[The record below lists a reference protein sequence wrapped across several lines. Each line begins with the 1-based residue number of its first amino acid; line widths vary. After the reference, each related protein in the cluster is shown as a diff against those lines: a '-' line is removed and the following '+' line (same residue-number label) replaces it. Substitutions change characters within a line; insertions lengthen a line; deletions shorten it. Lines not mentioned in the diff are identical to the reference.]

1 MMNGT
6 MVQRLGLIALMAL
19 LSHGVWA
26 QLFLISLNDGP
37 NNNGLSLSFTS
48 SGPTSGTHSA
58 AEWVLTDTSFGGTG
72 NGYYWNRNL
81 TPYSSGDAFGRLVA
95 RFSGDGGTAAGSYWR
110 LPANRSGGV
119 TTNNPSGVVT
129 FTTWVGS
136 GHVFRLEQLS
146 NKPAFG
152 GDLTTRTR
160 AQFNNAAQVAL
171 VSGIS
176 PTIAGVTDDDPI
188 APGIQVN
195 KFLNPTL
202 TIGWSASGVS
212 VSRGQVAGG
221 AYFGAINSP
230 FRDDARLTAE
240 FLVNGTPVQSGSSS
254 VTFAVNEGAGTKAL
268 SAVGNIYL
276 LNLSAYNV
284 GDIVTLTVNAS
295 VLWDGYGDSYMGT
308 QTMQSQ
314 VYEIQFEVVPEP
326 ASLLAL
332 GTALIGFAGLRR
344 KH

>member
-19 LSHGVWA
+19 LSQSVWA
-26 QLFLISLNDGP
+26 QQFQISFNDGP
-37 NNNGLSLSFTS
+37 RNVDFSLSYSS
-48 SGPTSGTHSA
+48 SGPTSGTHTA

-72 NGYYWNRNL
+72 NGYVWNRQL
-81 TPYSSGDAFGRLVA
+81 VPFSSGDMFGRLVA
-95 RFSGDGGTAAGSYWR
+95 RFSGDGGTSSGSYWR

-119 TTNNPSGVVT
+119 TGNNPSGVAT

-160 AQFNNAAQVAL
+160 AQFDNAAQLTLASG
-171 VSGIS
+171 VSAS
-176 PTIAGVTDDDPI
+176 IAGVTDDDPI

-195 KFLNPTL
+195 KFLNPNL
-202 TIGWSASGVS
+202 NIGWNASGAS
-212 VSRGQVAGG
+212 VFRGQVAGG

-240 FLVNGTPVQSGSSS
+240 LLVNSVSVQSGNSS

-268 SAVGNIYL
+268 AAVGNTYL
-276 LNLSAYNV
+276 LDLSAYNV

-308 QTMQSQ
+308 QTIQSQ
-314 VYEIQFEVVPEP
+314 TYTIQFEVVPEP

-344 KH
+344 KR